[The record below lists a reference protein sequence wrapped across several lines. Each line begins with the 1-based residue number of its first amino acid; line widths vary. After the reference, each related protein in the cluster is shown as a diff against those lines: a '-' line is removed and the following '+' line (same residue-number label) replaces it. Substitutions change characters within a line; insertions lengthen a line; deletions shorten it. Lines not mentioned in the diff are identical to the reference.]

1 MSLKSKIRL
10 SNADLLRSIGTVH
23 LPSGFYFN
31 DIFGIGALGHGLP
44 PRVSGS
50 DDSSAEQVSKSQKGT
65 KDSKKPSKTA
75 SKSKPSKA
83 KKQKKQEDDDDDDDD
98 PDQEHDPLKDRD
110 DDDENED
117 AEGAGLDDGIS
128 ESTKPPKKRPA
139 SARSASKRPAARR
152 CRKNGDLGG
161 DDQKED
167 WVTICTH

>member
-83 KKQKKQEDDDDDDDD
+83 KKQKKQEDDDDD